1 MCFNATASFVGAGV
15 VGAVGVATLTQVK
28 ERRELPYALLPLAF
42 AAHQALEGLTWLE
55 LDGRPG
61 ASFDSWVVRLW
72 VLYAWA
78 LLPPWLPFA
87 VRSLEPDERRRRW
100 LLGFLAIGLGTFAI
114 LLWAALQ
121 PEVVVE
127 NVNGNLDYVLPL
139 SNGVLL
145 GVPYVLCTC
154 VAPMLSS
161 YRWVRVFG
169 VANLAAVTASV
180 LLEARDFSSIWCTFA
195 AFLSVLVLVHFWTL
209 RRGEAPAEVQAAPA

>member
-15 VGAVGVATLTQVK
+15 VGAVGIATLTQVE

-42 AAHQALEGLTWLE
+42 AAHQTLEGLTWLE
-55 LDGRPG
+55 LDGRTG

-78 LLPPWLPFA
+78 LLPAWLPFA
-87 VRSLEPDERRRRW
+87 VRSLEPDDRRRRW
-100 LLGFLAIGLGTFAI
+100 LLGFLAIGLATLLV

-121 PEVVVE
+121 PEVVVR
-127 NVNGNLDYVLPL
+127 NVNGNLDYVLPI
-139 SNGVLL
+139 SGGVLL

-161 YRWVRVFG
+161 FRWVQVFG
-169 VANLAAVTASV
+169 VANLAAVSFSA
-180 LLEARDFSSIWCTFA
+180 LLAARDFSSVWCTFA
-195 AFLSVLVLVHFWTL
+195 AFLSVLVLLHFWTL
-209 RRGEAPAEVQAAPA
+209 RRSQAGAGLRTATT